1 MGEIQIYKSPTDNSL
16 EFEIDIG
23 PDNDAYN
30 DYNLTEILEFTGAD
44 IEITQAY
51 YENGKLI
58 IKTNYSEDLVGL

>member
-44 IEITQAY
+44 IEITQADGI
-51 YENGKLI
+51 NDFCA
-58 IKTNYSEDLVGL
+58 TNPVIPRPKN

>member
-44 IEITQAY
+44 IEIT
-51 YENGKLI
+51 
-58 IKTNYSEDLVGL
+58 